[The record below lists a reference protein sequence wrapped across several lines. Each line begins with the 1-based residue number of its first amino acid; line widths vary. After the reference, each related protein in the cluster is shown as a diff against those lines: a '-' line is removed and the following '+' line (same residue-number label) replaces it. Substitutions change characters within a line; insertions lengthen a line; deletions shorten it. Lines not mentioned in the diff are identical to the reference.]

1 MKELLKKIA
10 LLVVLTLTAVATVN
24 AKEISQVEKKM
35 NQLVKKYE
43 NIKGVDCTV
52 IEKGFG
58 LNMVKLMFNK
68 QFGKE
73 FMKGVT
79 GIIII
84 DYSDATPQTC
94 QALRKELDAFISLLE
109 EFKLDNEKEF
119 AGSNYIRSFAR
130 PLDKKTISDFIIAM
144 EDNDS
149 KIIMYMAGK
158 IKVEQ

>member
-24 AKEISQVEKKM
+24 AEEISQVEKKM

-52 IEKGFG
+52 IEKGIG

-119 AGSNYIRSFAR
+119 AGSKYIRSFAR

>member
-1 MKELLKKIA
+1 MKVLLKKIA
-10 LLVVLTLTAVATVN
+10 LQVVLTFTAVATVN
-24 AKEISQVEKKM
+24 AEEISQVEKKM

-52 IEKGFG
+52 IEKGIG

-73 FMKGVT
+73 FMKGIT